1 MLRYIVFRSQKQ
13 NARICEELKSN
24 YEAIPRIKIIKKT
37 MKPGFIYILTNKNN
51 TTLYVGVTSH
61 IVQRINQHKDKIF
74 PESFSAKYNLN
85 KLVYYEAFQEIGDA
99 IGREKQI
106 KGGSRQKKLDLIN
119 SKNPEWKDLYDEIV
133 ENYSNLNFPF

>member
-1 MLRYIVFRSQKQ
+1 
-13 NARICEELKSN
+13 
-24 YEAIPRIKIIKKT
+24 

-119 SKNPEWKDLYDEIV
+119 SKNPEWKDLYDEVV
-133 ENYSNLNFPF
+133 ENFSNLNFPF

>member
-1 MLRYIVFRSQKQ
+1 
-13 NARICEELKSN
+13 
-24 YEAIPRIKIIKKT
+24 

-133 ENYSNLNFPF
+133 ENFSNLNFSFLTL

>member
-1 MLRYIVFRSQKQ
+1 
-13 NARICEELKSN
+13 
-24 YEAIPRIKIIKKT
+24 

-74 PESFSAKYNLN
+74 PESCSAKYNLN

-119 SKNPEWKDLYDEIV
+119 SKNLEWKDLYDEIV
-133 ENYSNLNFPF
+133 ENFSNLNFPF

>member
-1 MLRYIVFRSQKQ
+1 
-13 NARICEELKSN
+13 
-24 YEAIPRIKIIKKT
+24 

-74 PESFSAKYNLN
+74 PESYSAKYNLN

-119 SKNPEWKDLYDEIV
+119 SKNPEWKDLYDEVV
-133 ENYSNLNFPF
+133 ENFSNLNFPF

>member
-1 MLRYIVFRSQKQ
+1 MYLRGVAKQRRSNPK
-13 NARICEELKSN
+13 N
-24 YEAIPRIKIIKKT
+24 YNNQKT

-119 SKNPEWKDLYDEIV
+119 SKNPEWKDLYDEIL
-133 ENYSNLNFPF
+133 ENFLNLNFPF

>member
-1 MLRYIVFRSQKQ
+1 
-13 NARICEELKSN
+13 
-24 YEAIPRIKIIKKT
+24 

-106 KGGSRQKKLDLIN
+106 KGGSRQK
-119 SKNPEWKDLYDEIV
+119 
-133 ENYSNLNFPF
+133 

>member
-1 MLRYIVFRSQKQ
+1 
-13 NARICEELKSN
+13 
-24 YEAIPRIKIIKKT
+24 

-99 IGREKQI
+99 IGKEKQI

-119 SKNPEWKDLYDEIV
+119 SKNPEWKDLYDEVV
-133 ENYSNLNFPF
+133 ENFSNLNFPF

>member
-1 MLRYIVFRSQKQ
+1 MRGGVKQRRSNPKNYNNQKT
-13 NARICEELKSN
+13 K
-24 YEAIPRIKIIKKT
+24 
-37 MKPGFIYILTNKNN
+37 KPGFIYILTNKNN

-119 SKNPEWKDLYDEIV
+119 SKNPEWKDLYDEVV
-133 ENYSNLNFPF
+133 ENFSNLNFPF